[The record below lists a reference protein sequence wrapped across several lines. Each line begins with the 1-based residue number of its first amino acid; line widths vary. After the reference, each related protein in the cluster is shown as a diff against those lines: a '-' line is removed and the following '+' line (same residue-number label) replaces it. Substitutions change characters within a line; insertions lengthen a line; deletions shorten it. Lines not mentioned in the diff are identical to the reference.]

1 MSKKDPA
8 MMDPKVISDFLEEQR
23 ENTPEEL
30 QQNYLTIEDNWDR
43 KLWHELTEALLQ
55 FYADPAS
62 APQRLPLYHNFIL
75 SFAEKINQLSFVHLG
90 LLAATQYPGIREPF
104 KGFLFID

>member
-1 MSKKDPA
+1 MSKKNPT
-8 MMDPKVISDFLEEQR
+8 MMDPKVISDFLEDQR
-23 ENTPEEL
+23 ENAPEEL

-43 KLWHELTEALLQ
+43 KLWHELTDALLQ
-55 FYADPAS
+55 FYSDSVS

-90 LLAATQYPGIREPF
+90 LLAATQCPGP
-104 KGFLFID
+104 